1 MTEMTEAQT
10 LMADVIGG
18 HRYSIMDSPVHR
30 CICGEDIGRDPDAI
44 DEHRAREI
52 DKALGGLTRE
62 ERIVEGVFE
71 MGVPEPAVRW
81 VSGWSEAQ
89 S

>member
-1 MTEMTEAQT
+1 MTEMTEAQAT
-10 LMADVIGG
+10 IAEALRAALKEQTWTHDAGPEDLTVDGPVDVF
-18 HRYSIMDSPVHR
+18 
-30 CICGEDIGRDPDAI
+30 AL
-44 DEHRAREI
+44 AAEI

-81 VSGWSEAQ
+81 VSGWSEVQ